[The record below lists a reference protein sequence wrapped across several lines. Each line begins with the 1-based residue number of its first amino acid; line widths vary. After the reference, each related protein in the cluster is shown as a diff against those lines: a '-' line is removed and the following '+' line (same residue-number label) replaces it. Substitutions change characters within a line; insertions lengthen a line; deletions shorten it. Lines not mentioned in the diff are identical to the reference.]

1 MSSRGPGVLALAVC
15 AALVS
20 VPVRGAVRV
29 VRAGEDLQQ
38 VLNSAQPGDEIRL
51 QAGATFSG
59 NFKLPVKSGTTFI
72 TLRSDLPDD
81 QVPGATT
88 RVTPASAAK
97 FARIE
102 SGNSMAALRT
112 AAGAHHW
119 RLMLL
124 TFQPNHLGI
133 GDIIELGDGSRAQ
146 SDLSLVPHDFVLD
159 RVYVHGSPEYGQ
171 KRCISLNASAVTIR
185 NSYVSDCK
193 GAGGDT
199 QAIGGWNAPGQIVIE
214 NNHLEAAGEVVL
226 FGGADPSI
234 PNLVT
239 EHVTLRYNRLTR
251 PMSWRNPIISAPTGV
266 RAAAASG
273 GSLPAG
279 TYAYRVVARRP
290 VGQGTTGHSLASAEA
305 AVTISGGAVTVTWS
319 QVSGATEYKVFG
331 RTRGSQ
337 SRYWTVTG
345 TSFTDTGGTG
355 TSGTPPSS
363 ATTWT
368 VKNLFEL
375 KNARDVRVE
384 YNLFENNWKSAQVGY
399 AIVLTPRN
407 QDGGCPWCVV
417 ADVVIQHNV
426 VRNSGAGVNI
436 LGYDY
441 PNTSRQTR
449 NIQIRDNL
457 LYGLS
462 KSLGGNGWAFLVGE
476 GPRDV
481 VIDRN
486 TVDFDGTSLVYMYG
500 GTSSAPRPIAG
511 FQFTNNATR
520 HNSYGIAAS
529 FTSYGT
535 AALNLYCP
543 DGIVRGNWISGASAS
558 RYPSGNR
565 FDTPFETAF
574 VSTSIGDYRLVT
586 GSPLLKAATDGGPV
600 GANVAALRQ
609 IASTVIAGTMP
620 ISSTTGPPPAPKNL
634 RIISSGR

>member
-1 MSSRGPGVLALAVC
+1 MSSRGPRVLALAVC

-20 VPVRGAVRV
+20 VPVRAAVRV

-38 VLNSAQPGDEIRL
+38 ALNDARPGDEIRL

-59 NFKLPVKSGTTFI
+59 NFTLPVKSGTAFI
-72 TLRSDLPDD
+72 TLRSDLSDD
-81 QVPGATT
+81 QVPGAMT
-88 RVTPASAAK
+88 RVTPASAGR
-97 FARIE
+97 FARIV

-112 AAGAHHW
+112 APGAHHW
-119 RLMLL
+119 RIMLV
-124 TFQPNHLGI
+124 TFQPNRLGI
-133 GDIIELGDGSRAQ
+133 GDLIQLGDGSRNQ
-146 SDLSLVPHDFVLD
+146 TSLSQVPHDIVLD

-171 KRCISLNASAVTIR
+171 KRCISLNARAVTIR

-193 GAGGDT
+193 GVGADT

-214 NNHLEAAGEVVL
+214 NNYLEAAGEVVM

-234 PNLVT
+234 PDLVT
-239 EHVTLRYNRLTR
+239 EHVTLRYNHLTR
-251 PMSWRNPIISAPTGV
+251 PMSWRNPIISAPGGV

-273 GSLPAG
+273 GRLPAG
-279 TYAYRVVARRP
+279 TYAYRVAARRP
-290 VGQGTTGHSLASAEA
+290 VGQGTTGHSIASAEA

-319 QVSGATEYKVFG
+319 KVSGATEYRVFG
-331 RTRGSQ
+331 RTRGGQ
-337 SRYWTVTG
+337 SRYWSVTG
-345 TSFTDTGGTG
+345 TTFTDTGGAG

-363 ATTWT
+363 GTTWT

-384 YNLFENNWKSAQVGY
+384 YNLLENNWKNAQVGY

-407 QDGGCPWCVV
+407 SDGGCPWCVV
-417 ADVVIQHNV
+417 EDVVFQHNV

-441 PNTSRQTR
+441 PHTSLQTR
-449 NIQIRDNL
+449 NVQIRDNL

-462 KSLGGNGWAFLVGE
+462 KSLGGNGWGFLVGE
-476 GPRDV
+476 GPRA
-481 VIDRN
+481 VIIDHN
-486 TVDFDGTSLVYMYG
+486 TVDFDGTTLLYFYG
-500 GTSSAPRPIAG
+500 GTSSAPRLIAG

-520 HNSYGIAAS
+520 HNAYGIAAA

-535 AALNLYCP
+535 PALDLYCP
-543 DGIVRGNWISGASAS
+543 DAIVRGNWISGASTS
-558 RYPSGNR
+558 RYPSRNR

-574 VSTSIGDYRLVT
+574 VSASTGDYRLVS
-586 GSPLLKAATDGGPV
+586 GSPLVKAATDGGPV
-600 GANVAALRQ
+600 GANAAALRQ
-609 IASTVIAGTMP
+609 MVATVIAGTMP
-620 ISSTTGPPPAPKNL
+620 SSSTTGPPPAPKNL

>member
-1 MSSRGPGVLALAVC
+1 VVC

-20 VPVRGAVRV
+20 VPVRAAVRV

-38 VLNSAQPGDEIRL
+38 ALNNAQPGDEIRL

-81 QVPGATT
+81 QVPGAMT

-97 FARIE
+97 FARIQA
-102 SGNSMAALRT
+102 GNSMAALRT
-112 AAGAHHW
+112 APGAHHW
-119 RLMLL
+119 RIMLV
-124 TFQPNHLGI
+124 TFQPNDLGV
-133 GDIIELGDGSRAQ
+133 GDIIELGDGSPKQ
-146 SDLSLVPHDFVLD
+146 SDLSLVPHDLVLD

-171 KRCISLNASAVTIR
+171 KRCISLNARAVTIR

-199 QAIGGWNAPGQIVIE
+199 QAIGGWNAPGDIVIE
-214 NNHLEAAGEVVL
+214 NNYLEAAGEVVM

-234 PNLVT
+234 PNLVP
-239 EHVTLRYNRLTR
+239 ERVTIRYNHLTR
-251 PMSWRNPIISAPTGV
+251 PMSWRNPIISTPSGV

-290 VGQGTTGHSLASAEA
+290 VGQGTTGHSTASAET
-305 AVTISGGAVTVTWS
+305 AVTISGGAVTVTWNK
-319 QVSGATEYKVFG
+319 VSGATEYRVFG
-331 RTRGSQ
+331 RTRGGQ

-345 TSFTDTGGTG
+345 TAFTDTGGSG

-363 ATTWT
+363 GTTWT

-375 KNARDVRVE
+375 KNARDVRLE
-384 YNLFENNWKSAQVGY
+384 YNLIENNWKNAQVGY
-399 AIVLTPRN
+399 AIMLTPRN
-407 QDGGCPWCVV
+407 SDGGCPWCVV
-417 ADVVIQHNV
+417 ENIVIQHNV
-426 VRNSGAGVNI
+426 VRNSGAGVNV

-441 PNTSRQTR
+441 PRTSRQTR

-462 KSLGGNGWAFLVGE
+462 TSLGGNGWAFLLGE
-476 GPRDV
+476 GPRDI
-481 VIDRN
+481 VIDHN
-486 TVDFDGTSLVYMYG
+486 TVDFNGTSLLYLYG
-500 GTSSAPRPIAG
+500 GTASAPLQVNG
-511 FQFTNNATR
+511 LQFTNNATR
-520 HNSYGIAAS
+520 HNAYGIAAS

-535 AALNLYCP
+535 PALDLYCP
-543 DGIVRGNWISGASAS
+543 DGVVRGNWISGASSS
-558 RYPSGNR
+558 RYPSRNR

-574 VSTSIGDYRLVT
+574 VSTSTGDYRLMS

-609 IASTVIAGTMP
+609 MTAMVVAGTMP
-620 ISSTTGPPPAPKNL
+620 ASSTTGPPPAPKNL
-634 RIISSGR
+634 RIIATGR